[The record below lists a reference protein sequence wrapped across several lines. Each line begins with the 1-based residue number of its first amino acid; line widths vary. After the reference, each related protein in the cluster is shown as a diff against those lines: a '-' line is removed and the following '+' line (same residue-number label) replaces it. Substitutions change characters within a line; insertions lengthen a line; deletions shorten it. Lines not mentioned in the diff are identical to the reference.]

1 MKNLF
6 AALLIATLP
15 LLAMP
20 ASAQTSSWLYE
31 IRGGVLAHDVPLVGA
46 GHIETNS
53 VSLNAE
59 VAFAPAFPIFGG
71 QIRPVVGGTF
81 TTNLETSWVYVDARW
96 EWAGELLFFGIGVG
110 PSIHTGDILAYNTMD
125 HKGLGS
131 RVLFHIP
138 IEIGLQFTPSNRI
151 SLYYEHESNAFLA
164 YPNPGMDNIGV
175 RLAHR
180 F

>member
-1 MKNLF
+1 MRSLVVVVMMATTVF
-6 AALLIATLP
+6 WAL
-15 LLAMP
+15 P
-20 ASAQTSSWLYE
+20 ASAQLSSWIYE
-31 IRGGVLAHDVPLVGA
+31 VRGGVLAHDVPLVGA

-59 VAFAPAFPIFGG
+59 AALAPSFAILGG
-71 QIRPVVGGTF
+71 RIRPVIGGTF
-81 TTNLETSWVYVDARW
+81 TTNLETSWAYVDARY

-110 PSIHTGDILAYNTMD
+110 PSIHTGDILSYNTPD

-138 IEIGLQFTPSNRI
+138 IEIGLQITPTNRI
-151 SLYYEHESNAFLA
+151 EAYYEHASNGFTV

-175 RLAHR
+175 RVAHR